1 MSIYTFFV
9 LQPYAFLAHNSE
21 YNTGVK
27 RAAKTSMEYS
37 GLSRSEILELIKQ
50 QKAAILQTKIDMEPA
65 DNPQAQLII
74 SELKTDL
81 HKLLT
86 ALQNYR
92 TRSIAHI
99 ATTHHKL

>member
-1 MSIYTFFV
+1 
-9 LQPYAFLAHNSE
+9 
-21 YNTGVK
+21 
-27 RAAKTSMEYS
+27 MEYS

-86 ALQNYR
+86 ALQTIDR
-92 TRSIAHI
+92 THCNNTPQTMSFYCDSSHFGTPQNPSGPSNRA
-99 ATTHHKL
+99 AM

>member
-9 LQPYAFLAHNSE
+9 LQPYAFLAHNIHINNSE

-27 RAAKTSMEYS
+27 RAAKQVWNTPAF
-37 GLSRSEILELIKQ
+37 LDQKTKKQ

-74 SELKTDL
+74 SELKTDF
-81 HKLLT
+81 HELLT
-86 ALQNYR
+86 ALH
-92 TRSIAHI
+92 TTAHDRSH
-99 ATTHHKL
+99 TL